1 MVIRGLAL
9 RQIGKTNARILVA
22 KELAVGVLNGLI
34 WAVIVALIAMLWFDN
49 MDISVLIAA
58 ALLIN
63 LVCAAFAGAV
73 IPLVLHRL
81 KIDPALAGGVLLTTV
96 TDVIGF
102 WVFLGLAAAYLV

>member
-1 MVIRGLAL
+1 M
-9 RQIGKTNARILVA
+9 
-22 KELAVGVLNGLI
+22 LNGLI
-34 WAVIVALIAMLWFDN
+34 WAVVVALIAMLWFDN
-49 MDISVLIAA
+49 IHIGVLIAA
-58 ALLIN
+58 AMSIN

-73 IPLVLHRL
+73 IPLLLHHF